1 MNAVKFLL
9 QQNYIET
16 QINKQL
22 DLALSVHGVSFTEFI
37 VLHYLREASE
47 NKLSRIAL
55 GNKVG
60 LSPSGITRLLLP
72 LEKTGIVKRDINPR
86 DARQSLIV
94 LTENGEELTKEA
106 TKTIEHV
113 SGEIFAFLTDEEIS
127 TLSSLLGK
135 LKL

>member
-22 DLALSVHGVSFTEFI
+22 DLALSVHGMSFTEFI
-37 VLHYLREASE
+37 ALHYLSEASE

-72 LEKTGIVKRDINPR
+72 LEKNGIVKRDINPR
-86 DARQSLIV
+86 DARQSLIA
-94 LTENGEELTKEA
+94 LTKNGEKLTREA
-106 TKTIEHV
+106 TNTIELI
-113 SGEIFAFLTDEEIS
+113 SKEIFAFLIDEEIS
-127 TLSSLLGK
+127 TLYSLMNK